1 MVNQHATGA
10 LPQEWWS
17 TAFADGIKFIGH
29 TCLVLSPWRDPLP
42 LTRAWCLWEILKTV
56 ESRGAM
62 LTIQLPPSEAASF
75 EEALRRDFASIA
87 TSLSKIDVRRAEAF
101 KEEDRRMIH
110 TAVEAGV
117 GFTALNHVVSGE
129 LREWLAAEARA
140 ALARLPEE
148 ERGTS
153 VLLSNLAQLLK
164 QQGKLAEAKP
174 LMEEAVRAFRATLG
188 NDHPHTLLSLI
199 HI

>member
-1 MVNQHATGA
+1 MVNQHATAA

-56 ESRGAM
+56 ESSGAT

-75 EEALRRDFASIA
+75 EEALVRDFDSIA

-117 GFTALNHVVSGE
+117 GFTALNQVVH
-129 LREWLAAEARA
+129 EADR
-140 ALARLPEE
+140 
-148 ERGTS
+148 
-153 VLLSNLAQLLK
+153 
-164 QQGKLAEAKP
+164 
-174 LMEEAVRAFRATLG
+174 
-188 NDHPHTLLSLI
+188 PHDSLEC
-199 HI
+199 